1 MLLSLGLNEP
11 LRSDRD
17 VDSLF
22 RRCVWASPLS
32 LIAGT
37 RAMQDVAAHKAC
49 HLGFKCCA
57 EIVLFT
63 FNNVPV
69 VVSQIT
75 SR

>member
-1 MLLSLGLNEP
+1 MLSLGFREP

-22 RRCVWASPLS
+22 RRCVWASLLS

-49 HLGFKCCA
+49 HLVSKCCA
-57 EIVLFT
+57 KIMLYASNIVLE
-63 FNNVPV
+63 V
-69 VVSQIT
+69 VTQM